1 MQHLTAIYDPD
12 CGLCARIA
20 SWLRSQPK
28 WIPLRLVPSSLAGRL
43 YPALAGAAFGQEL
56 IVVSDEGGVYLGDRA
71 WLTCLHALR
80 RYRSLARRLARPA
93 LLPLAR
99 QAFHFVS
106 SHRYRISKW
115 LEILSDSE
123 IQTELGQIQVPRCH
137 GIHR

>member
-1 MQHLTAIYDPD
+1 MRHLTVIYDPD

-20 SWLRSQPK
+20 TWLRAQPK
-28 WIPLRLVPSSLAGRL
+28 WIPLRLVPSNLAGRL
-43 YPALAGAAFGQEL
+43 YPTLMGAGIGQEL
-56 IVVSDEGGVYLGDRA
+56 IVVSDEGGVYLGDHA

-99 QAFHFVS
+99 QAFKYVS
-106 SHRYRISKW
+106 SNRYRISKW

-123 IQTELGQIQVPRCH
+123 IEAELGQIQAPRCH
-137 GIHR
+137 GTHR